1 MEDEN
6 MAEQFREDP
15 TKKAKAET
23 GTQKA
28 PDTVMSPEAEARR
41 KLFDQK
47 STAKGSLELLFKAYN
62 GKAAE
67 KMTSQDAEDPLVSS
81 KALDEWS
88 AQIGKALAEKR
99 ESRRTENP
107 DLVIPLVLL
116 AEKAFKRDPRLTS
129 DTESKRLRDAALKTV
144 QVLFERYPDRLDPNA
159 LNSGKFDRLLETAGK
174 ELERAGLRNGTAD
187 TLTGIGRDVG
197 KDDPYR
203 LVFHLDGEIESLTE
217 KLAIDAYDDSTAG
230 TDENGVQESHRSEA
244 AKILPQ
250 LKALTQIRRAMS
262 QRLLGR
268 EISPEDVGKIVL
280 AKDEL
285 ERITAP
291 EQARE
296 SGQATASTGAKSE
309 TESRPIA
316 SRKPEQPPQ
325 APERLTRT
333 FDDLKRELN
342 GARTETLAEALALV
356 TPEAK
361 QVLLENMLHVID
373 DKISQAK
380 QLNGK
385 VTANIVG
392 HIFGI
397 TADTKIYALPYLA
410 GGGQSLPR
418 RVRVVDYMKTAFGY
432 DLDRD
437 QKRAAELRQW
447 TDMLD

>member
-1 MEDEN
+1 

-28 PDTVMSPEAEARR
+28 ADTVMSPEAEARR

-217 KLAIDAYDDSTAG
+217 KLAIDAYDSSTAG

-268 EISPEDVGKIVL
+268 EISPEDVGRIVL

-285 ERITAP
+285 EKIVTP
-291 EQARE
+291 DQV
-296 SGQATASTGAKSE
+296 
-309 TESRPIA
+309 P
-316 SRKPEQPPQ
+316 KPEQVVTSAESVVETAQRPNIFQRSEQ
-325 APERLTRT
+325 ASQTPERPVRT
-333 FDDLKRELN
+333 FNDVARELK
-342 GARTETLAEALALV
+342 AVPIKTVSEAIVEAPALV
-356 TPEAK
+356 TPEIKAVILAN
-361 QVLLENMLHVID
+361 VLLEID
-373 DKISQAK
+373 KKIRQAK
-380 QLNGK
+380 ELNGR
-385 VTANIVG
+385 VG
-392 HIFGI
+392 AKIIGNLLGI
-397 TADTKIYALPYLA
+397 TANANVYALPYLA
-410 GGGQSLPR
+410 GGGRGLPR
-418 RVRVVDYMKTAFGY
+418 GVEVVDYMKTAFGY
-432 DLDRD
+432 DLRND
-437 QKRAAELRQW
+437 QKRAAELKQW